1 MIEQIKFSSL
11 LGLSRP
17 NRSSTTRPNH
27 LMTTRFRPKPKVL
40 SVGDEFPFSKTDTV
54 GSSGGFASPKP
65 DQPKPDWSY
74 KKIRPN
80 LAKIGQIRLYL
91 VGFSQIRPNPTISSE
106 KKKHISEKIQFP
118 ATFSSFRRKFQIPAT
133 IFLQIS
139 MPFLIPAPDPTR
151 PTLTI
156 TENRTDRFF
165 RRSVS
170 GYSAP
175 LPDAGGS
182 SPGWVENRPGPTRGQ
197 P

>member
-27 LMTTRFRPKPKVL
+27 PMTTRFRPKPKVL

-54 GSSGGFASPKP
+54 GSSGGFASPKPDQPKP

-106 KKKHISEKIQFP
+106 KKNADFKKNP
-118 ATFSSFRRKFQIPAT
+118 
-133 IFLQIS
+133 
-139 MPFLIPAPDPTR
+139 
-151 PTLTI
+151 
-156 TENRTDRFF
+156 
-165 RRSVS
+165 VS
-170 GYSAP
+170 GENF
-175 LPDAGGS
+175 PDSGEAFFSNFDAFFNSG
-182 SPGWVENRPGPTRGQ
+182 N
-197 P
+197 